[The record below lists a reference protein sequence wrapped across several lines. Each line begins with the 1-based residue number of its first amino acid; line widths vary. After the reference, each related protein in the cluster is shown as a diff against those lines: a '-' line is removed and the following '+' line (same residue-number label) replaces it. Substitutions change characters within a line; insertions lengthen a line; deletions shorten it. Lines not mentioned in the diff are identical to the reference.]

1 MSLYVQFLKK
11 IFLFFENFLLSKI
24 YKFLQLSFMLKTK
37 FTKKIIASPTTR
49 ILKKYFSKKDL
60 LLGKDLFLRKDLQ
73 TKKDLQTRKDFLHK
87 KDLTRKN

>member
-1 MSLYVQFLKK
+1 MS
-11 IFLFFENFLLSKI
+11 
-24 YKFLQLSFMLKTK
+24 KTK

-60 LLGKDLFLRKDLQ
+60 LLGKDLQ